1 MSIYIISGV
10 IALMLGMA
18 TDFFIG
24 RFLATWCFPSIVGGV
39 WLLSVTFDYAKNDF
53 TETLAKSAARQA
65 EKSAQMASL
74 YEHCDKI
81 GERDPQSLF
90 QKRQIGYRC
99 PSADGKPPVEHW
111 VNQ

>member
-1 MSIYIISGV
+1 MSTYIIAV
-10 IALMLGMA
+10 VVALILGMFI
-18 TDFFIG
+18 DFYIG
-24 RFLATWCFPSIVGGV
+24 KPLATWSLPSIVGCL
-39 WLLSVTFDYAKNDF
+39 WLISVTFDYAKAEF
-53 TETLAKSAARQA
+53 TQTMDKSAARQA
-65 EKSAQMASL
+65 ERSAQMASL

-99 PSADGKPPVEHW
+99 PSAEGKPPVEHW